1 MSHRSIGRPTQE
13 VLMTIRTL
21 LASLF
26 ALILV
31 CGAGPSAAIA
41 VPVLDFADGFVLV
54 ADDLG
59 PDAVVA
65 GWAFAVTS
73 PVAITALGFF
83 DVDADG
89 LAADH
94 EITLLDSALSP
105 IASATITTANSVPVP
120 STSSL
125 GAWRFTP
132 ITPITLD
139 PGEYAVG
146 AGLAAG
152 DPDGFVASAT
162 ATTIPAIEFDLA
174 ILASAPGTGFAAL
187 PGFNDGFF
195 GPNLFATQV
204 PEPSSLV
211 LLGAALATLGGLAW
225 RARR

>member
-1 MSHRSIGRPTQE
+1 
-13 VLMTIRTL
+13 MTIRTL

-31 CGAGPSAAIA
+31 CVGPSVATA

-73 PVAITALGFF
+73 AVAITALGFF

-89 LAADH
+89 LGADH

-132 ITPITLD
+132 ITPVTLD
-139 PGEYAVG
+139 PGEYAV
-146 AGLAAG
+146 AASLAAG

-174 ILASAPGTGFAAL
+174 VLAAALDTGFAAL

-195 GPNLFATQV
+195 GPNVFAAQV

-211 LLGAALATLGGLAW
+211 LLGAGLATLGGVAR
-225 RARR
+225 RARRRR